1 MSFKKWLYKYKYLQF
16 ELEDVES
23 RLQGYMTQFNN
34 YFDLPK
40 KDPSPPQLD
49 SPPLQQKSEKLEKTP
64 KNSKKKN
71 KEFYK
76 KLSKKTHPDKGGNK
90 DDFKDINLLYQDDDI
105 LGMYLKAEELGI
117 DLEELNIED
126 DEEIFEKSCKTL
138 EEKAKQKQTTLA
150 WLWGTCPPQN
160 RDNLTKIFKE
170 KYKIEPRKK

>member
-1 MSFKKWLYKYKYLQF
+1 
-16 ELEDVES
+16 
-23 RLQGYMTQFNN
+23 MTQFNN

-90 DDFKDINLLYQDDDI
+90 DDLKI
-105 LGMYLKAEELGI
+105 LTSYIKMM
-117 DLEELNIED
+117 
-126 DEEIFEKSCKTL
+126 IFWEC
-138 EEKAKQKQTTLA
+138 
-150 WLWGTCPPQN
+150 
-160 RDNLTKIFKE
+160 I
-170 KYKIEPRKK
+170 